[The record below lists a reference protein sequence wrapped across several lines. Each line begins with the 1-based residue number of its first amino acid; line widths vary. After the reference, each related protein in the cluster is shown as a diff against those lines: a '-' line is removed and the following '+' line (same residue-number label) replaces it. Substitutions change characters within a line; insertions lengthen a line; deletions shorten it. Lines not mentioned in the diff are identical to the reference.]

1 MLRALFSK
9 SRQIRQRLT
18 RLEGQPLGKAALM
31 VIIFLD
37 LFILSSLFQGLDAQT
52 RQLVSPQEHIPTLC
66 QDIVID
72 QTWNAGN
79 HLERLARLLNS
90 PRHGPNTPLAEHP
103 RLHPLCRPL
112 IQGLNRIYGDPGLAD
127 KLNELSR
134 LNGET
139 ANLRTRLEQMK
150 GAYDTRLLEKIAREP
165 AAAGSVEAMRQETAQ
180 LTGRMEEIAVRMASL
195 RQDLEEAPDIQRFSR
210 QLQALGSTERTQL
223 IQARQQLYFW
233 QPAKRLGME
242 MLFLLPLLAVFY
254 FWNSRS
260 LASNRPYQSLVSAH
274 LLAVTM
280 VPVLFELL
288 RLVYDILPHKL
299 IRHLIELLE
308 SLKLVALW
316 HYLMIALG
324 VVLALALI
332 YLFQKKLFSRE
343 RLMQRRIAKGECHA
357 CGLHLPRDSR
367 YCPSCGVGQYRSCPH
382 CQQTTLLHGRFCTSC
397 GGEAR

>member
-9 SRQIRQRLT
+9 SSQIRQRLT
-18 RLEGQPLGKAALM
+18 RLEGQPLGQAALM

-52 RQLVSPQEHIPTLC
+52 RQLVSPEERIPSLC
-66 QDIVID
+66 QEIVVD
-72 QTWNAGN
+72 QAWDVGN
-79 HLERLARLLNS
+79 RLEHLARLQHSAL
-90 PRHGPNTPLAEHP
+90 HLQDTLLKEHP
-103 RLHPLCRPL
+103 HLHPLCRPL
-112 IQGLNRIYGDPGLAD
+112 IQGLSLIHGNPELAA
-127 KLNELSR
+127 KLDELSR

-139 ANLRTRLEQMK
+139 ANLRARLEQMK
-150 GAYDTRLLEKIAREP
+150 GAYDTRLLERIAREP
-165 AAAGSVEAMRQETAQ
+165 AATGSLEAMRQETAQ
-180 LTGRMEEIAVRMASL
+180 LTERMEEIAARMAEL
-195 RQDLEEAPDIQRFSR
+195 RQDLEEASDIQRFFR

-233 QPAKRLGME
+233 QPVQRLGME
-242 MLFLLPLLAVFY
+242 MLFLLPLLGVFY

-260 LASNRPYQSLVSAH
+260 LARNRPYQTLVSAH

-308 SLKLVALW
+308 ALKLVALW

-332 YLFQKKLFSRE
+332 YLFQKKLFSQE

-357 CGLHLPRDSR
+357 CGLHLPAGSR
-367 YCPSCGVGQYRSCPH
+367 HCPGCGTGQYRTCPH
-382 CQQTTLLHGRFCTSC
+382 CQQATLIHGRFCTVC
-397 GGEAR
+397 GRAVD